1 MLTNN
6 PIGFE
11 TEAPPLSI
19 KTFIQFLPP
28 GPKESKVVYDFSKQP
43 LLDNSFLDTQFLT
56 SDNMTSLQN
65 LLVCRSKSIKKN
77 KIAPTYIQLNSTEL
91 KIINDCTKGRLF
103 QERASQFI
111 LNLFINPEKAKE
123 FANIVRQLLT
133 VPVPENK
140 LTRLLNDINN

>member
-11 TEAPPLSI
+11 NEAPPLSI
-19 KTFIQFLPP
+19 KTFIQFLSP
-28 GPKESKVVYDFSKQP
+28 GPKKPKVVYDFKKKP

-65 LLVCRSKSIKKN
+65 LLVCRSKSIKKT

-91 KIINDCTKGRLF
+91 KIINDCTKGIMF

-111 LNLFINPEKAKE
+111 LNLFINPEKAEK
-123 FANIVRQLLT
+123 FASIVRQLLT
-133 VPVPENK
+133 APVPNK
-140 LTRLLNDINN
+140 KLIESLKETNN